1 MFAEA
6 WHWLLE
12 FLFAHR
18 SEYVGRH
25 FAETVERVAPDYH
38 PGLAQQIPG
47 ACQYRELW
55 KARIERRTGFKWLVV
70 APRFIP
76 RFTDWRLVQ
85 ELKGW
90 NWLDVPSDEWPTVW
104 RNA

>member
-12 FLFAHR
+12 FLFASR
-18 SEYVGRH
+18 SKYVGRH
-25 FAETVERVAPDYH
+25 FAETVERVEPSYH
-38 PGLAQQIPG
+38 PAPEELAFP
-47 ACQYRELW
+47 ELW
-55 KARIERRTGFKWLVV
+55 KARIERRTGFKWLCV

-90 NWLDVPSDEWPTVW
+90 NWLEVPSDEWPTVW